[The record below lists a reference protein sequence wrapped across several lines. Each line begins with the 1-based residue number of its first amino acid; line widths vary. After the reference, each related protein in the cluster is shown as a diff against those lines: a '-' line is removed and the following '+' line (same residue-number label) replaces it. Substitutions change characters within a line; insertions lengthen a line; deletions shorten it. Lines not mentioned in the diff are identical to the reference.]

1 MFYALF
7 IPLQFNSIGFYSTFE
22 KTTTAVKITVRNFYG
37 DDNDNQKKKE
47 NDAFDLHS
55 FLPHTKDGDSNY
67 YNDFEVVLLYTFY
80 TRSVPLYPGND
91 PLRMPGNLR
100 YCVSIQQDSSQ

>member
-37 DDNDNQKKKE
+37 DDNDNQKKKKKKG

-55 FLPHTKDGDSNY
+55 FRPHTKDGDSNY
-67 YNDFEVVLLYTFY
+67 YNDWYNY
-80 TRSVPLYPGND
+80 CHGND
-91 PLRMPGNLR
+91 DIEKVTRCPFPIG
-100 YCVSIQQDSSQ
+100 I